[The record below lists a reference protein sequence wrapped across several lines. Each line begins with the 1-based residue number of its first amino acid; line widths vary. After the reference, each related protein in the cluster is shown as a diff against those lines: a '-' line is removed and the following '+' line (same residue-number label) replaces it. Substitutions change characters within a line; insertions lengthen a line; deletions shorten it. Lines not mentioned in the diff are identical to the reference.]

1 MAKIAEE
8 LPSIGLRGLVTWV
21 KSEKMFSV
29 GRSGIYI
36 GGFDSQE
43 DSLRGGEADEILVEE
58 TGSSSPDHYNYQM
71 KSILK
76 PQLLKTRGRMI
87 HLTTLPPVPGHPF
100 VDETIPAAKLANAF
114 HSYTI
119 YEDPLATPEI
129 IADAI
134 KDCGGVDTIEFKREY
149 LNLETRDPRIIV
161 VPSFDRKKH
170 VRLFEAPTSTKWQPV
185 IDMGGVRDK
194 TVALLMTYDFLSDLD
209 LVWEEKVFPSNTPT
223 HVIVASLREWE
234 LEYQPEIRIADVPGQ
249 TSVDLNYVHGYETVA
264 PQKSDWQSAINN
276 LISRVGQD
284 KVVIHP
290 RCTFLALSLESGTLN
305 KQRNDFNRSEAL
317 GHCDAI
323 AALQYGVRCLD
334 RTNPWGDR
342 IGSRDNAF
350 IWPKISEM
358 GAVADGIAGR
368 TFGGAKKFGSFK

>member
-1 MAKIAEE
+1 
-8 LPSIGLRGLVTWV
+8 
-21 KSEKMFSV
+21 
-29 GRSGIYI
+29 
-36 GGFDSQE
+36 
-43 DSLRGGEADEILVEE
+43 
-58 TGSSSPDHYNYQM
+58 
-71 KSILK
+71 
-76 PQLLKTRGRMI
+76 
-87 HLTTLPPVPGHPF
+87 
-100 VDETIPAAKLANAF
+100 
-114 HSYTI
+114 
-119 YEDPLATPEI
+119 
-129 IADAI
+129 
-134 KDCGGVDTIEFKREY
+134 
-149 LNLETRDPRIIV
+149 
-161 VPSFDRKKH
+161 
-170 VRLFEAPTSTKWQPV
+170 
-185 IDMGGVRDK
+185 
-194 TVALLMTYDFLSDLD
+194 
-209 LVWEEKVFPSNTPT
+209 
-223 HVIVASLREWE
+223 
-234 LEYQPEIRIADVPGQ
+234 
-249 TSVDLNYVHGYETVA
+249 
-264 PQKSDWQSAINN
+264 